1 LFRSRFR
8 RFAGAPDRSPARRR
22 RAPFPGPCALG
33 LVLLGVSFLA
43 GCTTL
48 TPQQGS
54 HLEEVRAFV
63 ATAAQ
68 AYGIA
73 PIPVR
78 AEPQGGRRAATYHR
92 GVISLS
98 PDFLAPGPWR
108 DVVLAHEVAHHLL
121 SHDGPLPLEWDGHS
135 QAQQRELDADAKA
148 VEVLQRVRGLSEE
161 EAFRLVYEAH
171 WSLKRALE
179 ASPFSLPPGHPAPC
193 VKLADLLRR
202 FPAQQAWA
210 KSC

>member
-1 LFRSRFR
+1 MKQV
-8 RFAGAPDRSPARRR
+8 GG
-22 RAPFPGPCALG
+22 PGALG

-121 SHDGPLPLEWDGHS
+121 GHDGPLPLEWDGQS

-161 EAFRLVYEAH
+161 EAFRRVYEAH
-171 WSLKRALE
+171 WSLKRALG
-179 ASPFSLPPGHPAPC
+179 ASLFSLPPGHPAPC

-202 FPAQQAWA
+202 FPTQQAWA